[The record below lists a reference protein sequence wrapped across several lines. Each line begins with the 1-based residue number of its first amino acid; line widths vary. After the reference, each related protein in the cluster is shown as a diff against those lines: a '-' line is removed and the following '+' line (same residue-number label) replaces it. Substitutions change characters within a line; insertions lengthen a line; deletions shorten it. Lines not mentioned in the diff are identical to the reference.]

1 MSRFVKA
8 VRVGAMCAAML
19 LALTPAAMAQ
29 LTNAGGT
36 WLSAGGNAQLTG
48 QQPEEAFLNA
58 STVSQI
64 KQLWKMTLR
73 GAYGAAPTEPLVI
86 GKPLLES
93 GFKNEALVLAPG
105 NNVYAV
111 DFALGQPMWHRQ
123 FDVYQAGPA
132 ACPNGQMTAITVT
145 PARVFSFGRRGARSG
160 RGARGAAGRGAPGRG
175 ARGAPP
181 APGRG
186 APPQLSFG
194 GGGGG
199 FFGLNTFYVIL
210 PTGMVQEV
218 RASNGTDFGNPV
230 RLVNFRNSA
239 LGGSVIA
246 NDKLYV
252 TVTGD
257 CGGQMQPDGTW
268 QFEPNSVYSLGAEGG
283 KYPVTAYAANAN
295 LSAAAVSTDGQTLYV
310 VSGAGKGAHAN
321 SVLALNAGALT
332 LKDYYTPAAAAARE
346 EIDVAPTVFA
356 DGGHNYV
363 AAYSTDGR
371 LVLLDANALGGA
383 DHHTPLAQ
391 SAPLTEG
398 GGRAWGR
405 LATANVNGTRWILV
419 SVHGRPNPAL
429 HLASNG
435 AAANG
440 AVVAFKVEQNGGQPA
455 LVPAWASANVV
466 DPSPAVIANSL
477 AFSLANGS
485 PDTHARLV
493 ALNLTT
499 GATVYNSG
507 DQIGDHADNASLALA
522 NGQLLFVTADNTLY
536 NFGHTEPHGIHNY

>member
-1 MSRFVKA
+1 MRSFVKV

-19 LALTPAAMAQ
+19 LACTPAATAQ
-29 LTNAGGT
+29 LLNAGGT
-36 WLSAGGNAQLTG
+36 WLTAGGNAQLTG
-48 QQPEEAFLNA
+48 QQPDEAFLNA

-64 KQLWKMTLR
+64 KQIWKMPLR
-73 GAYGAAPTEPLVI
+73 DAYGAAPTEPLVI

-93 GFKNEALVLAPG
+93 GFKDVALVLAPG

-111 DFALGQPMWHRQ
+111 DYPLGQPMWQRH
-123 FDVYQAGPA
+123 FDVYQAGAA
-132 ACPNGQMTAITVT
+132 ACPNAQLTVITA
-145 PARVFSFGRRGARSG
+145 PPPRVFSFGRRGAP
-160 RGARGAAGRGAPGRG
+160 GAAGRGAAGRGRAEGGRG
-175 ARGAPP
+175 RGV
-181 APGRG
+181 PGVSG
-186 APPQLSFG
+186 PPQLSLS

-199 FFGLNTFYVIL
+199 FALPVFYVVL

-218 RASNGTDFGNPV
+218 RASNGTDFGDPV

-239 LGGSVIA
+239 VGGSVIA
-246 NDKLYV
+246 NNKLYV

-268 QFEPNSVYSLGAEGG
+268 QYEPNSVYSLGAEGG
-283 KYPVTAYAANAN
+283 KYPVTAYAADAN

-321 SVLALNAGALT
+321 SVLALDAGALT

-346 EIDVAPTVFA
+346 QIDVAPTVFA
-356 DGGHNYV
+356 DGGHDYV
-363 AAYSTDGR
+363 AAYSTGGR
-371 LVLLDANALGGA
+371 LVLLDAAALGGA

-405 LATANVNGTRWILV
+405 LATAEVNGTRWILV

-440 AVVAFKVEQNGGQPA
+440 AVVAFKLEHNGGQPA
-455 LVPAWASANVV
+455 LVPAWASANLV

-485 PDTHARLV
+485 PATHARLV

-536 NFGHTEPHGIHNY
+536 NFGHTEPHGVHNY